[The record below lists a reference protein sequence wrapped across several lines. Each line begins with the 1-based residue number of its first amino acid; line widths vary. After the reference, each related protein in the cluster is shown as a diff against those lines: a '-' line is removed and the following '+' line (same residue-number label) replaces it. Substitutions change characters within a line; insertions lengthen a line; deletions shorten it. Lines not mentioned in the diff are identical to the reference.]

1 MHSILVIDDDQELT
15 AMLGDYLTPEGFSLR
30 ISGSGLEGLSM
41 LGSGSFALVLLDVG
55 LPDTNGFDV
64 LAEIRSRSQLPVI
77 MLTGRAEDV
86 DRIVG
91 LEMGADDYLPKPF
104 VPREL
109 LARIRSVLRR
119 SKLTKTATAPHSG
132 RQITIDDLLMDRS
145 ARSVHCNGEPVVLTF
160 AEYTILE
167 MLLDAGGSTVSRE
180 DISLRALGRELAPYD
195 RSIDVH
201 MSNIRRKLGPTSGGG
216 ERIITV
222 RGAGYFYHFTDSPA
236 PETAGAGAFI
246 RLPGG
251 LQ

>member
-1 MHSILVIDDDQELT
+1 MHTILLIDDDMEL
-15 AMLGDYLTPEGFSLR
+15 ASMLGDYLAPEGFTLR
-30 ISGSGLEGLSM
+30 IAGSGLDGLSM
-41 LGSGSFALVLLDVG
+41 LGSGNNDLVLLDVG

-64 LAEIRSRSQLPVI
+64 LAEIRSCSQVPVI
-77 MLTGRAEDV
+77 MLTGRAENV

-109 LARIRSVLRR
+109 LARMRSVLRR
-119 SKLTKTATAPHSG
+119 SRMARAAAPAQG
-132 RQITIDDLLMDRS
+132 RQIAIDDLLMDRG
-145 ARSVHCNGEPVVLTF
+145 ARSVHCKGEPVMLTF

-167 MLLDAGGSTVSRE
+167 MLLDAGGNTVSRE

-201 MSNIRRKLGPTSGGG
+201 MSNIRRKLGLAPSGG

-222 RGAGYFYHFTDSPA
+222 RGAGYFYHFSEPA
-236 PETAGAGAFI
+236 QKPSGPAAFV
-246 RLPGG
+246 RMNGG
-251 LQ
+251 IQ